1 MIANL
6 PNKFIF
12 AVAMTGLSASVAT
25 GFSANVAH
33 AQTATPVTAPGAG
46 AQTPGRVIVRGAGV
60 VKRVP
65 DMATIVMGVEERAE
79 TADAAL
85 TAANE
90 VGAAILERLTAE
102 GIAPRDVQTSGLSLS
117 PERQRPRD
125 DTQPPEVVGF
135 IATNLVTVTVRDLD
149 RLGPLLDTVVRGD
162 GANRFQQLTFD
173 LADPAPAEEDA
184 RIAAVTEAGAK
195 AETLAGA
202 AGVTLG
208 RIVEITEDSA
218 GRPMYARQEMR
229 MADSSGVPVAPG
241 EIEVRVDV
249 GITFEI
255 GAAE

>member
-1 MIANL
+1 MIRNL
-6 PNKFIF
+6 PTKLAL
-12 AVAMTGLSASVAT
+12 AVVMAGLGTGAAAVLPSGA
-25 GFSANVAH
+25 
-33 AQTATPVTAPGAG
+33 AQAQATPPVAG
-46 AQTPGRVIVRGAGV
+46 PQTPGRVVVRGAGV
-60 VKRVP
+60 VKRAP

-85 TAANE
+85 DAANE

-102 GIAPRDVQTSGLSLS
+102 GIAARDVQTSGLSLS
-117 PERQRPRD
+117 PERRMTTRD

-135 IATNLVTVTVRDLD
+135 IATNLVTVTVRDLE

-162 GANRFQQLTFD
+162 GANRFQQLSFD

-184 RIAAVTEAGAK
+184 RMAAVTEARAK
-195 AETLAGA
+195 AETLAQA
-202 AGVTLG
+202 AGVSLG
-208 RIVEITEDSA
+208 RIVEITEESA

-229 MADSSGVPVAPG
+229 MADSGGVPVAPG

-255 GAAE
+255 GSTE